1 MTDKTYTILKNDCLS
16 VLAKRFN
23 VSVDELLKLNSQQ
36 IKDPNLI
43 YEGDVLKLPEDLTQP
58 IEFDGSRIDLVEP
71 PTQPNGGND
80 TCQSSMKYADILYVP
95 AHPKTGKQAWYA
107 LTEQAKEKIAIERA
121 NIAQAIV
128 KNDVEATMKNL
139 NKLGL
144 ISKFSAKVHEQFMT
158 PEEAEKY
165 KTLLL
170 ANLVIKNEAFRVD
183 GTNPNDFL
191 LDVALLIGVPLEET
205 HKKLS
210 HREQAKNRHL
220 YYGKFGNLYRPSP
233 EGPVFEKQ
241 INHQLRA
248 LVIDKIKEEIQRLE
262 KAAEN
267 AAKDHVADDGSKFV
281 YHKQLKYFTS
291 THQNTLAFLIR
302 QMHSSRGHTEQ
313 NLLSMGAQ
321 RSRAYL
327 ASWPKQLQ
335 QALEQ
340 GSRMTMLS
348 IQEQQEFLANQKAF
362 VCAISL
368 KSLNHYGL
376 VIKEQCLTLNQLE
389 GESGIACGPTAL
401 KKINNWRESGKA
413 LDIINDSQLIE
424 NLYVETAG
432 DQFDNDLLDVHL
444 NRIVKG
450 PAAWSYFTATAL
462 SAVID
467 ATINKHK
474 NALSQVLGND
484 RSTPIDEL
492 FRQLLWVKKLAVARL
507 EYLKSLAQKRAA
519 QGAGSLEFTLG
530 NESEMPPTLTLL
542 WDETKYEPKEKQK
555 SGFIN
560 KAGANDLQAVECCLL
575 SDKKVFYIRGPHW
588 LIPENNED
596 REAAI
601 AAGHV
606 RVITERITFSTAQSS
621 GKKIVE
627 VGSLTDALNALSKP
641 ENTLDLMPIKASAEF
656 DTAFWQDSYHYQGGK
671 GPNGETSA
679 YSVDAGA
686 QLLRLSTKAEADLN
700 SPVSTYQNL
709 IKKRRDIGGSGSI
722 SAQFTALQGLLSF
735 AFWLPLI
742 PENKA
747 MKPEQVEQVKG
758 YSINL
763 TYLDKHS
770 REHKYEAG
778 DLRVCITGSVY
789 GLAAASCQLSAKL
802 AIGPSDVSDGFGI
815 KGSTI
820 GLLDPN
826 IYDAYTFGGGSLRS
840 AEQAAYAGE
849 AAISVDAFAGVE
861 AGGTLGATVYWA
873 PPEVKCVTQ
882 SKPPKPPKKLGSI
895 DGKLSGSFGAGYHA
909 EFRLLVQG
917 GVIILVASAGLVVG
931 PGCTGKVAINIDAN
945 AADEFIGCLLGV
957 LKQSHFRRLAIF
969 GEADANGI
977 NDSFNELN
985 SLMTIALGMGL
996 SLAQVS
1002 LMPVTAL
1009 AGYKQQVLSR
1019 EYAPLLANSVLDSKK
1034 QTVTQRWVMALPPET
1049 LSNLFS
1055 SLIQKQTSSRRDSN
1069 GLVIATAEQ
1078 GNESQAQAIVQI
1090 MQWLSADKSVG
1101 EEANQRQ
1108 WKETLIAMG
1117 KLPAGKK
1124 DHQVEWQTYQA
1135 QWLRLARFVKAFD
1148 FSERKEISKDFNE
1161 ASKIL
1166 CKNMVLTRYDE
1177 SFQSGLLVGIP
1188 KPTQYFAY
1196 PISLVQNPVV
1206 GQKVQ
1211 IWLETESHSELVKKN
1226 ETIINWSIHE
1236 ALS

>member
-302 QMHSSRGHTEQ
+302 QMHSSRGQTEQ
-313 NLLSMGAQ
+313 SLLSMGAQ

-327 ASWPKQLQ
+327 ASWPKQL
-335 QALEQ
+335 
-340 GSRMTMLS
+340 RNMMLS
-348 IQEQQEFLANQKAF
+348 FQEQKLPLSSHKDF

-389 GESGIACGPTAL
+389 GESGIACGPAAL

-413 LDIINDSQLIE
+413 LDIINDSQLIK
-424 NLYVETAG
+424 NLYEETAG

-575 SDKKVFYIRGPHW
+575 SDGKVFYIRGPHW

-621 GKKIVE
+621 GKNIVE
-627 VGSLTDALNALSKP
+627 AGSLTDALNALKKP

-686 QLLRLSTKAEADLN
+686 QLLRLSTNAEADLN
-700 SPVSTYQNL
+700 SPVSTYQNS

-722 SAQFTALQGLLSF
+722 SAQFTALQGQLSF

-778 DLRVCITGSVY
+778 DLRVCIAGSVY
-789 GLAAASCQLSAKL
+789 GLAAASCQLSAKV

-815 KGSTI
+815 KGSTV

-826 IYDAYTFGGGSLRS
+826 IYNGYALGGGSLRS
-840 AEQAAYAGE
+840 AEQAGYAGE
-849 AAISVDAFAGVE
+849 AAITVDAFAGVE

-873 PPEVKCVTQ
+873 PPEVKCLTQ

-985 SLMTIALGMGL
+985 SLMTLVLGMGL
-996 SLAQVS
+996 SVAQVS

-1009 AGYKQQVLSR
+1009 AGYKQQVLSQ
-1019 EYAPLLANSVLDSKK
+1019 EYAPFLAERITDTKRSEIMRKWI
-1034 QTVTQRWVMALPPET
+1034 VTLPPET
-1049 LSNLFS
+1049 LCNILS
-1055 SLIQKQTSSRRDSN
+1055 SLAQSQSRTKQEAN
-1069 GLVIATAEQ
+1069 QL
-1078 GNESQAQAIVQI
+1078 QAQAIVQI
-1090 MQWLSADKSVG
+1090 MQWLAADKSVG

-1135 QWLRLARFVKAFD
+1135 QWLRLARFVKSLSNKDLMDYFD
-1148 FSERKEISKDFNE
+1148 QY
-1161 ASKIL
+1161 SKIL

-1177 SFQSGLLVGIP
+1177 SFQSGLLAGIP
-1188 KPTQYFAY
+1188 KLTQYFAY

>member
-1 MTDKTYTILKNDCLS
+1 MTDRTYTILKNDCLS

-43 YEGDVLKLPEDLTQP
+43 YEGDVLKLPADLTQP

-71 PTQPNGGND
+71 PTQSNGGHD
-80 TCQSSMKYADILYVP
+80 TCQSPMQYDDILYVP
-95 AHPKTGKQAWYA
+95 SHPKTGKKAWYA
-107 LTEQAKEKIAIERA
+107 LTKQAKEKIAIERA

-128 KNDVEATMKNL
+128 ENDVEATMKNL

-144 ISKFSAKVHEQFMT
+144 ISKFAAKVHEQFMT

-210 HREQAKNRHL
+210 HREKAKNRNL

-248 LVIDKIKEEIQRLE
+248 VVIDKIKEEIQRLE

-302 QMHSSRGHTEQ
+302 QMHSSRGQTEQ
-313 NLLSMGAQ
+313 SLLSMGAQ

-327 ASWPKQLQ
+327 ASWPKQL
-335 QALEQ
+335 
-340 GSRMTMLS
+340 RNMMLS
-348 IQEQQEFLANQKAF
+348 FQEQKVPLSSHKDF

-389 GESGIACGPTAL
+389 GESGIACGPAAL
-401 KKINNWRESGKA
+401 KKIRNWRESGKA

-432 DQFDNDLLDVHL
+432 DQFDNDLLDVNF

-484 RSTPIDEL
+484 GSTPIDEL

-507 EYLKSLAQKRAA
+507 EYLKSLAQERAA

-560 KAGANDLQAVECCLL
+560 KAEANDLQAVECCLL
-575 SDKKVFYIRGPHW
+575 SDGKVFYIRGPHW
-588 LIPENNED
+588 LIPENNND

-606 RVITERITFSTAQSS
+606 RVITERITFSTPQSTS
-621 GKKIVE
+621 KNIVE
-627 VGSLTDALNALSKP
+627 AGSLTEALKALSKP
-641 ENTLDLMPIKASAEF
+641 ENTLDLMPIKSSAEF

-671 GPNGETSA
+671 GPNGGTSA

-686 QLLRLSTKAEADLN
+686 QLLRLSTKAETELN
-700 SPVSTYQNL
+700 SPVSSYQNL

-722 SAQFTALQGLLSF
+722 SAQFTALQGQLSF

-778 DLRVCITGSVY
+778 DLRVCIAGSVY
-789 GLAAASCQLSAKL
+789 GLAAASCQLSAKV

-826 IYDAYTFGGGSLRS
+826 IYNGYAFGG
-840 AEQAAYAGE
+840 
-849 AAISVDAFAGVE
+849 
-861 AGGTLGATVYWA
+861 
-873 PPEVKCVTQ
+873 EV
-882 SKPPKPPKKLGSI
+882 
-895 DGKLSGSFGAGYHA
+895 
-909 EFRLLVQG
+909 
-917 GVIILVASAGLVVG
+917 
-931 PGCTGKVAINIDAN
+931 
-945 AADEFIGCLLGV
+945 
-957 LKQSHFRRLAIF
+957 
-969 GEADANGI
+969 
-977 NDSFNELN
+977 
-985 SLMTIALGMGL
+985 
-996 SLAQVS
+996 
-1002 LMPVTAL
+1002 
-1009 AGYKQQVLSR
+1009 
-1019 EYAPLLANSVLDSKK
+1019 
-1034 QTVTQRWVMALPPET
+1034 
-1049 LSNLFS
+1049 
-1055 SLIQKQTSSRRDSN
+1055 
-1069 GLVIATAEQ
+1069 
-1078 GNESQAQAIVQI
+1078 
-1090 MQWLSADKSVG
+1090 
-1101 EEANQRQ
+1101 
-1108 WKETLIAMG
+1108 
-1117 KLPAGKK
+1117 
-1124 DHQVEWQTYQA
+1124 
-1135 QWLRLARFVKAFD
+1135 
-1148 FSERKEISKDFNE
+1148 
-1161 ASKIL
+1161 
-1166 CKNMVLTRYDE
+1166 
-1177 SFQSGLLVGIP
+1177 
-1188 KPTQYFAY
+1188 
-1196 PISLVQNPVV
+1196 
-1206 GQKVQ
+1206 
-1211 IWLETESHSELVKKN
+1211 
-1226 ETIINWSIHE
+1226 
-1236 ALS
+1236 

>member
-1 MTDKTYTILKNDCLS
+1 
-16 VLAKRFN
+16 
-23 VSVDELLKLNSQQ
+23 
-36 IKDPNLI
+36 
-43 YEGDVLKLPEDLTQP
+43 
-58 IEFDGSRIDLVEP
+58 
-71 PTQPNGGND
+71 
-80 TCQSSMKYADILYVP
+80 
-95 AHPKTGKQAWYA
+95 
-107 LTEQAKEKIAIERA
+107 
-121 NIAQAIV
+121 
-128 KNDVEATMKNL
+128 
-139 NKLGL
+139 
-144 ISKFSAKVHEQFMT
+144 
-158 PEEAEKY
+158 
-165 KTLLL
+165 
-170 ANLVIKNEAFRVD
+170 
-183 GTNPNDFL
+183 
-191 LDVALLIGVPLEET
+191 
-205 HKKLS
+205 
-210 HREQAKNRHL
+210 
-220 YYGKFGNLYRPSP
+220 
-233 EGPVFEKQ
+233 
-241 INHQLRA
+241 
-248 LVIDKIKEEIQRLE
+248 
-262 KAAEN
+262 
-267 AAKDHVADDGSKFV
+267 
-281 YHKQLKYFTS
+281 
-291 THQNTLAFLIR
+291 
-302 QMHSSRGHTEQ
+302 
-313 NLLSMGAQ
+313 
-321 RSRAYL
+321 
-327 ASWPKQLQ
+327 
-335 QALEQ
+335 
-340 GSRMTMLS
+340 
-348 IQEQQEFLANQKAF
+348 
-362 VCAISL
+362 
-368 KSLNHYGL
+368 
-376 VIKEQCLTLNQLE
+376 
-389 GESGIACGPTAL
+389 
-401 KKINNWRESGKA
+401 
-413 LDIINDSQLIE
+413 
-424 NLYVETAG
+424 
-432 DQFDNDLLDVHL
+432 
-444 NRIVKG
+444 
-450 PAAWSYFTATAL
+450 
-462 SAVID
+462 
-467 ATINKHK
+467 
-474 NALSQVLGND
+474 
-484 RSTPIDEL
+484 
-492 FRQLLWVKKLAVARL
+492 
-507 EYLKSLAQKRAA
+507 
-519 QGAGSLEFTLG
+519 
-530 NESEMPPTLTLL
+530 
-542 WDETKYEPKEKQK
+542 
-555 SGFIN
+555 
-560 KAGANDLQAVECCLL
+560 
-575 SDKKVFYIRGPHW
+575 
-588 LIPENNED
+588 
-596 REAAI
+596 
-601 AAGHV
+601 
-606 RVITERITFSTAQSS
+606 
-621 GKKIVE
+621 
-627 VGSLTDALNALSKP
+627 
-641 ENTLDLMPIKASAEF
+641 
-656 DTAFWQDSYHYQGGK
+656 
-671 GPNGETSA
+671 
-679 YSVDAGA
+679 
-686 QLLRLSTKAEADLN
+686 
-700 SPVSTYQNL
+700 
-709 IKKRRDIGGSGSI
+709 
-722 SAQFTALQGLLSF
+722 
-735 AFWLPLI
+735 
-742 PENKA
+742 

-802 AIGPSDVSDGFGI
+802 AIGPSDASEGFGI

-840 AEQAAYAGE
+840 AGQAAYAGE

-873 PPEVKCVTQ
+873 PPEVKCLTK

-1135 QWLRLARFVKAFD
+1135 QWLRLARFVKEFGSAERGRLIRLFD
-1148 FSERKEISKDFNE
+1148 QESKM
-1161 ASKIL
+1161 L
-1166 CKNMVLTRYDE
+1166 CKNMLLTRYDE
-1177 SFQSGLLVGIP
+1177 SFQSGLLAGIP

-1196 PISLVQNPVV
+1196 PIGLVQNPVV

-1211 IWLETESHSELVKKN
+1211 IWLEIESQCELVKKN

>member
-1 MTDKTYTILKNDCLS
+1 MTDRTYTILKNDCLS
-16 VLAKRFN
+16 LLAKRFN
-23 VSVDELLKLNSQQ
+23 VSVDELIKLNSQQ

-43 YEGDVLKLPEDLTQP
+43 YEGDVLKLPEDLIQP

-71 PTQPNGGND
+71 PTRPNCGND
-80 TCQSSMKYADILYVP
+80 TCQSPMKYDDILYVP
-95 AHPKTGKQAWYA
+95 AHPKTGKKAWYA

-121 NIAQAIV
+121 NMAQAIV
-128 KNDVEATMKNL
+128 ENDAEATMKNL

-144 ISKFSAKVHEQFMT
+144 ISKFAAKVHEQFMT
-158 PEEAEKY
+158 PEEVEKY
-165 KTLLL
+165 KALLL

-183 GTNPNDFL
+183 GRNPNDFL
-191 LDVALLIGVPLEET
+191 LDVALLIDVPLEET
-205 HKKLS
+205 RKKLS
-210 HREQAKNRHL
+210 DREQAKNRHL
-220 YYGKFGNLYRPSP
+220 YYGKFGSLYRPSP

-248 LVIDKIKEEIQRLE
+248 LIIDKIKEEIERLE

-267 AAKDHVADDGSKFV
+267 AAKGHVADDGSKFI
-281 YHKQLKYFTS
+281 YDKQLKYFTS

-302 QMHSSRGHTEQ
+302 QMHSSRGKSEQ
-313 NLLSMGAQ
+313 NLLSMGVK

-327 ASWPKQLQ
+327 ESWPTQLQ

-340 GSRMTMLS
+340 GSRMMMLS
-348 IQEQQEFLANQKAF
+348 VQEQQNFVANQKAF

-368 KSLNHYGL
+368 KNLNHYGL

-401 KKINNWRESGKA
+401 KKIRNWRESDKA

-424 NLYVETAG
+424 NLYAETAG
-432 DQFDNDLLDVHL
+432 DQFDNDLLDVNL
-444 NRIVKG
+444 NRIITG

-462 SAVID
+462 KAVID

-484 RSTPIDEL
+484 GSTPIDEL
-492 FRQLLWVKKLAVARL
+492 FRQLLWVKKLAIARL

-542 WDETKYEPKEKQK
+542 WDETKYKPKEKQK

-560 KAGANDLQAVECCLL
+560 KAEANDLQAVECCLL

-606 RVITERITFSTAQSS
+606 RVITERITFSATKST
-621 GKKIVE
+621 GKNIVE
-627 VGSLTDALNALSKP
+627 AGSLTDALDALSKP
-641 ENTLDLMPIKASAEF
+641 ENKLDLMPIKASAEF

-700 SPVSTYQNL
+700 SPVSSYQNL
-709 IKKRRDIGGSGSI
+709 IKKRRNIGGSGSI
-722 SAQFTALQGLLSF
+722 SAQFTALQGQLSF
-735 AFWLPLI
+735 AFWLPFI

-758 YSINL
+758 YDISL
-763 TYLDKHS
+763 TYVDKHS

-778 DLRVCITGSVY
+778 DLRVCIAGSVY
-789 GLAAASCQLSAKL
+789 GLAAASCQLSAKV

-826 IYDAYTFGGGSLRS
+826 IYDAYTFGGGNLRS
-840 AEQAAYAGE
+840 AGQAGYAGE

-861 AGGTLGATVYWA
+861 AGGTLGAAVYWA

-909 EFRLLVQG
+909 EFRLLIQG

-931 PGCTGKVAINIDAN
+931 PGCTGKVAINLDAN

-969 GEADANGI
+969 GEADADGI

-985 SLMTIALGMGL
+985 SLMTLAFGLGLG
-996 SLAQVS
+996 LAQVL
-1002 LMPVTAL
+1002 LMPATAL
-1009 AGYKQQVLSR
+1009 TDYKQQVLSQ
-1019 EYAPLLANSVLDSKK
+1019 EYAPLLAGRVLDSEK
-1034 QTVTQRWVMALPPET
+1034 QTVTQRWVVALPPET
-1049 LSNLFS
+1049 LSNLFL

-1078 GNESQAQAIVQI
+1078 GNERQVQAIVQI

-1135 QWLRLARFVKAFD
+1135 QWLRLARFVKEFGSAERGRLIRLFD
-1148 FSERKEISKDFNE
+1148 QESKM
-1161 ASKIL
+1161 L
-1166 CKNMVLTRYDE
+1166 CKNMLLTRYDE
-1177 SFQSGLLVGIP
+1177 SFQSGLLAGIP

-1196 PISLVQNPVV
+1196 PIGLVQNPVV
-1206 GQKVQ
+1206 GQKLQ
-1211 IWLETESHSELVKKN
+1211 IWLETESQSELVKKN

>member
-71 PTQPNGGND
+71 PTQPNCGND
-80 TCQSSMKYADILYVP
+80 TCQSPTKYADILYVP

-158 PEEAEKY
+158 PEVAEKY

-302 QMHSSRGHTEQ
+302 QMHSSRGQTEQ
-313 NLLSMGAQ
+313 SLLSMGAQ

-327 ASWPKQLQ
+327 ASWPKQL
-335 QALEQ
+335 
-340 GSRMTMLS
+340 RNMMLS
-348 IQEQQEFLANQKAF
+348 FQEQKLPLSSHKDF

-389 GESGIACGPTAL
+389 GESGIACGPAAL

-413 LDIINDSQLIE
+413 LDIINDSQLIK
-424 NLYVETAG
+424 NLYEETAG

-621 GKKIVE
+621 GKNIVE
-627 VGSLTDALNALSKP
+627 AGSLTDALNALSKP

-686 QLLRLSTKAEADLN
+686 QLLRLSTNAEADLN

-722 SAQFTALQGLLSF
+722 SAQFTALQGQLSF

-778 DLRVCITGSVY
+778 DLRVCIAGSVY

-802 AIGPSDVSDGFGI
+802 AIGPSDTSEGFGI

-826 IYDAYTFGGGSLRS
+826 IYNGYALGGGSLRS
-840 AEQAAYAGE
+840 AEQAGYAGE
-849 AAISVDAFAGVE
+849 AAITVDAFAGVE

-873 PPEVKCVTQ
+873 PPEVKCLTK

-985 SLMTIALGMGL
+985 SLMTLVLGMGL
-996 SLAQVS
+996 SVAQVS

-1009 AGYKQQVLSR
+1009 AGYKQQVLSQ
-1019 EYAPLLANSVLDSKK
+1019 EYAPFLAERITDTKRSEIMRKWI
-1034 QTVTQRWVMALPPET
+1034 VTLPPET
-1049 LSNLFS
+1049 LCNILS
-1055 SLIQKQTSSRRDSN
+1055 SLAQGQSRTKQEAN
-1069 GLVIATAEQ
+1069 QL
-1078 GNESQAQAIVQI
+1078 QAQAIVQI
-1090 MQWLSADKSVG
+1090 MQWLAADNSVG

-1135 QWLRLARFVKAFD
+1135 QWLRLARFVKSLSNKDLMDYFD
-1148 FSERKEISKDFNE
+1148 QY
-1161 ASKIL
+1161 SKIL

-1177 SFQSGLLVGIP
+1177 SFQSGLLAGIP
-1188 KPTQYFAY
+1188 KLTQYFAY

>member
-23 VSVDELLKLNSQQ
+23 VSVGELLKLNSQQ

-71 PTQPNGGND
+71 PTQPNCGND
-80 TCQSSMKYADILYVP
+80 TCQSPMKYADILYVP

-267 AAKDHVADDGSKFV
+267 AAKDHAADDGSKFV

-302 QMHSSRGHTEQ
+302 QMHSSRGHAEQ
-313 NLLSMGAQ
+313 SLLSMGAQ

-327 ASWPKQLQ
+327 ASWPKQL
-335 QALEQ
+335 
-340 GSRMTMLS
+340 RNMMLS
-348 IQEQQEFLANQKAF
+348 FQEQKLPLSSHKDF

-389 GESGIACGPTAL
+389 GESGIACGPAAL

-413 LDIINDSQLIE
+413 LDIINDSQLIK
-424 NLYVETAG
+424 NLYEETAG

-450 PAAWSYFTATAL
+450 SAAWSYFTATAL

-621 GKKIVE
+621 GKNIVE
-627 VGSLTDALNALSKP
+627 AGSLTDALNALSKP

-686 QLLRLSTKAEADLN
+686 QLLRLSTKAETELN

-722 SAQFTALQGLLSF
+722 SAQFTALQGQLSF

-778 DLRVCITGSVY
+778 DLRVCIAGSVY

-802 AIGPSDVSDGFGI
+802 AIGPSDASEGFGI

-840 AEQAAYAGE
+840 AGQAAYAGE

-985 SLMTIALGMGL
+985 SLMTLVLGMGL
-996 SLAQVS
+996 SVAQVS

-1019 EYAPLLANSVLDSKK
+1019 EYAPFLARRITDTDKTEVMR
-1034 QTVTQRWVMALPPET
+1034 QWIVTLPPET
-1049 LSNLFS
+1049 LCNILS
-1055 SLIQKQTSSRRDSN
+1055 SLVQGQSRTKQKANQ
-1069 GLVIATAEQ
+1069 L
-1078 GNESQAQAIVQI
+1078 QAQAIVQI

-1135 QWLRLARFVKAFD
+1135 QWLRLARFVKEFGSAERGRLIRLFD
-1148 FSERKEISKDFNE
+1148 QESKM
-1161 ASKIL
+1161 L
-1166 CKNMVLTRYDE
+1166 CKNMLLTRYDE

-1196 PISLVQNPVV
+1196 PIGLVQNPVV

-1211 IWLETESHSELVKKN
+1211 IWQETESHLELVKKN

>member
-302 QMHSSRGHTEQ
+302 QMHSSRGQTEQ
-313 NLLSMGAQ
+313 SLLSMGAQ

-327 ASWPKQLQ
+327 ASWPKQL
-335 QALEQ
+335 
-340 GSRMTMLS
+340 RNMMLS
-348 IQEQQEFLANQKAF
+348 FQEQKLPLSSHKDF

-389 GESGIACGPTAL
+389 GESGIACGPAAL

-413 LDIINDSQLIE
+413 LDIINDSQLIK
-424 NLYVETAG
+424 NLYEETAG

-575 SDKKVFYIRGPHW
+575 SDKEVFYIRGPHW

-873 PPEVKCVTQ
+873 PPEVKCLTQ

-985 SLMTIALGMGL
+985 SLMTLALGMGL

-1009 AGYKQQVLSR
+1009 AAYKQQVLNR
-1019 EYAPLLANSVLDSKK
+1019 EYAPFLARRMFSDDPLIINQTKK
-1034 QTVTQRWVMALPPET
+1034 WIAQLPPET
-1049 LSNLFS
+1049 LSNLFL
-1055 SLIQKQTSSRRDSN
+1055 SLSQKQSRGTERF
-1069 GLVIATAEQ
+1069 TALE
-1078 GNESQAQAIVQI
+1078 NNFKQAEAIVQI

-1135 QWLRLARFVKAFD
+1135 QWLRLARFVKSISNKDLMDYFD
-1148 FSERKEISKDFNE
+1148 QY
-1161 ASKIL
+1161 SKIL
-1166 CKNMVLTRYDE
+1166 CKNMVLTRYDD
-1177 SFQSGLLVGIP
+1177 SFQSGLLAGIP

-1211 IWLETESHSELVKKN
+1211 IWLETELHSELVKKN